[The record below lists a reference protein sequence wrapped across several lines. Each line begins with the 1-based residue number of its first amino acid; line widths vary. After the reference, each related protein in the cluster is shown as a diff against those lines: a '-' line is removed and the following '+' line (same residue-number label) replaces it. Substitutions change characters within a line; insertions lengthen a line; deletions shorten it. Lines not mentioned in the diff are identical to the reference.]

1 MPRRTLESTVELVG
15 VGLHTGAQV
24 TTRCCPAGA
33 GTGIVFRRTDRPDQP
48 WIPARLD
55 WLGATARR
63 TQLCR
68 NGVTLDTV
76 EHLLAAVA
84 AEQLDDLIV
93 EVDGPEL
100 PILDGSFMPWIDS
113 LSAGGR
119 REQDGEPV
127 RLRLEESVHFRD
139 GDSDYRAVPGNSAL
153 LSVTIEWPHPSIGRQ
168 SAELELTADS
178 FRREIAGARTFGFAA
193 EVEALRREGLL
204 KGATPGCAVVVPE
217 GPLDQGDLRWPNEFA
232 RHKLGDLAGDL
243 MLLGGRLLARIE
255 ASRPSHR
262 GNVAFAAAIARLT
275 QPEGKR

>member
-1 MPRRTLESTVELVG
+1 MPRRTLESEVELVG

-24 TTRCCPAGA
+24 TTRCCPGSAGR
-33 GTGIVFRRTDRPDQP
+33 GIVFRRTDLPDQP

-55 WLGATARR
+55 WVGATARR
-63 TQLCR
+63 TQLRR

-84 AEQLDDLIV
+84 AEQLDDLMV
-93 EVDGPEL
+93 EVNGPEL
-100 PILDGSFMPWIDS
+100 PILDGSFQPWIDS
-113 LSAGGR
+113 LGAGGR
-119 REQDGEPV
+119 REHAGEPD

-139 GDSDYRAVPGNSAL
+139 GDSEYRAVPANSAL

-204 KGATPGCAVVVPE
+204 KGATPGCAVVLPE
-217 GPLDQGDLRWPNEFA
+217 GPLSQGDLRWPNEFA

-255 ASRPSHR
+255 ATRPSHR

>member
-1 MPRRTLESTVELVG
+1 MPRRTLESEVELVG

-24 TTRCCPAGA
+24 TTRCCPGSAGR
-33 GTGIVFRRTDRPDQP
+33 GIVFRRTDLPDQP

-55 WLGATARR
+55 WVGATARR
-63 TQLCR
+63 TQLRR

-84 AEQLDDLIV
+84 AEQLDDLMV
-93 EVDGPEL
+93 EVNGPEL
-100 PILDGSFMPWIDS
+100 PILDGSFQPWIDS
-113 LSAGGR
+113 LGAGGR
-119 REQDGEPV
+119 REHAGEPD

-139 GDSDYRAVPGNSAL
+139 GDSEYRAVPANSAL

-204 KGATPGCAVVVPE
+204 KGATPGCAVVLPE
-217 GPLDQGDLRWPNEFA
+217 GPLSQGDLRWPNEFA

-255 ASRPSHR
+255 ATRPSHR

-275 QPEGKR
+275 QPEGIR

>member
-33 GTGIVFRRTDRPDQP
+33 GKGIVFRRTDRPDQP

-55 WLGATARR
+55 WVGATARR
-63 TQLCR
+63 TQLRR

-84 AEQLDDLIV
+84 AEQLDDLMV

-119 REQDGEPV
+119 REQDGEPD

-139 GDSDYRAVPGNSAL
+139 GDSDYRAVPANSAL

-204 KGATPGCAVVVPE
+204 KGATPGCAVVLPE

-255 ASRPSHR
+255 ATRPSHR

>member
-1 MPRRTLESTVELVG
+1 MPRRRLESEVELVG

-24 TTRCCPAGA
+24 TTRCCPGSAGR
-33 GTGIVFRRTDRPDQP
+33 GIVFRRTDLPDQP

-55 WLGATARR
+55 WVGATARR
-63 TQLCR
+63 TQLRR

-84 AEQLDDLIV
+84 AEQLDDLMV
-93 EVDGPEL
+93 EVNGPEL
-100 PILDGSFMPWIDS
+100 PILDGSFQPWIDS
-113 LSAGGR
+113 LGAGGR
-119 REQDGEPV
+119 REHAGEPD

-139 GDSDYRAVPGNSAL
+139 GDSEYRAVPANSAL

-178 FRREIAGARTFGFAA
+178 FRREIAGARAFGFAA

-204 KGATPGCAVVVPE
+204 KGATPGCAVVLPE
-217 GPLDQGDLRWPNEFA
+217 GPLSQGDLRWPNEFA

-255 ASRPSHR
+255 ATRPSHR

-275 QPEGKR
+275 QPEGIR

>member
-1 MPRRTLESTVELVG
+1 
-15 VGLHTGAQV
+15 
-24 TTRCCPAGA
+24 
-33 GTGIVFRRTDRPDQP
+33 
-48 WIPARLD
+48 
-55 WLGATARR
+55 
-63 TQLCR
+63 
-68 NGVTLDTV
+68 V

-84 AEQLDDLIV
+84 AEQLDDLMV
-93 EVDGPEL
+93 EVNGPEL
-100 PILDGSFMPWIDS
+100 PILDGSFQPWIDS
-113 LSAGGR
+113 LGAGGR
-119 REQDGEPV
+119 REHAGEPD

-139 GDSDYRAVPGNSAL
+139 GDSEYRAVPANSAL

-204 KGATPGCAVVVPE
+204 KGATPGCAVVLPE
-217 GPLDQGDLRWPNEFA
+217 GPLSQGDLRCPNEFA

-255 ASRPSHR
+255 ATRPSHR

-275 QPEGKR
+275 QPEGIR

>member
-1 MPRRTLESTVELVG
+1 MPRRTLESEVELVG

-24 TTRCCPAGA
+24 TTRCCPGAAGK
-33 GTGIVFRRTDRPDQP
+33 GIVFRRTDLPDQP

-55 WLGATARR
+55 WVGATARR
-63 TQLCR
+63 TQLRR

-76 EHLLAAVA
+76 EHLLAAVS
-84 AEQLDDLIV
+84 AEELDDLMV
-93 EVDGPEL
+93 EVNGPEL
-100 PILDGSFMPWIDS
+100 PILDGSFQPWIDS

-119 REQDGEPV
+119 REQAGEPD
-127 RLRLEESVHFRD
+127 RLRLEESVHFSDR
-139 GDSDYRAVPGNSAL
+139 DSDYRAVPADFAL

-178 FRREIAGARTFGFAA
+178 FRREIARARTFGFAA

-204 KGATPGCAVVVPE
+204 KGATPGCAVVLPE
-217 GPLDQGDLRWPNEFA
+217 GPLNQSDLRWPNEFA
-232 RHKLGDLAGDL
+232 RHKLGDLTGDL

-255 ASRPSHR
+255 ATRPSHR

>member
-1 MPRRTLESTVELVG
+1 MPRRTLESTVDLVG

-24 TTRCCPAGA
+24 TTRCCPGPAGK
-33 GTGIVFRRTDRPDQP
+33 GIVFRRTDLPGQP
-48 WIPARLD
+48 RIPARLD
-55 WLGATARR
+55 CVGATARR
-63 TQLCR
+63 TQLRR

-84 AEQLDDLIV
+84 AEQLDDLMV
-93 EVDGPEL
+93 EVCGPEL
-100 PILDGSFMPWIDS
+100 PILDGSFQPWIDL

-119 REQDGEPV
+119 WEQAGEPD
-127 RLRLEESVHFRD
+127 RLRLGESVHFRD
-139 GDSDYRAVPGNSAL
+139 EDSEYRAVPGNSAR

-204 KGATPGCAVVVPE
+204 KGATPGCAVVLPE
-217 GPLDQGDLRWPNEFA
+217 GPLHQGELRWPNEFA

-255 ASRPSHR
+255 ATRPSHR
-262 GNVAFAAAIARLT
+262 GNVAFAVAIARLT

>member
-1 MPRRTLESTVELVG
+1 MPRRTLESEVELVG

-24 TTRCCPAGA
+24 TTRCCPGSAGR
-33 GTGIVFRRTDRPDQP
+33 GIVFRRTDLPDQP

-55 WLGATARR
+55 WVGATARR
-63 TQLCR
+63 TQLRR

-84 AEQLDDLIV
+84 AEQLDDLMV
-93 EVDGPEL
+93 EVNGPEL
-100 PILDGSFMPWIDS
+100 PILDGSFQPWIDS
-113 LSAGGR
+113 LGAGGR
-119 REQDGEPV
+119 REHAGEPD

-139 GDSDYRAVPGNSAL
+139 GDSEYRAVPANSAL

-204 KGATPGCAVVVPE
+204 KGATPGCAVVLPE
-217 GPLDQGDLRWPNEFA
+217 GPLNQGDLRWPNEFA

-255 ASRPSHR
+255 ATRPSHR
-262 GNVAFAAAIARLT
+262 GNVAFAMAIARLT

>member
-24 TTRCCPAGA
+24 TTRCCPAAA
-33 GTGIVFRRTDRPDQP
+33 GNGIVFRRTDLPDQP
-48 WIPARLD
+48 RIPARLD
-55 WLGATARR
+55 CIGATARR
-63 TQLCR
+63 TQLRR

-84 AEQLDDLIV
+84 GEELDDLMV
-93 EVDGPEL
+93 EVSGPEL
-100 PILDGSFMPWIDS
+100 PILDGSFQPWIDA
-113 LSAGGR
+113 LRAGG
-119 REQDGEPV
+119 QWAQAGEPD
-127 RLRLEESVHFRD
+127 RLRLEESINFKD
-139 GDSDYRAVPGNSAL
+139 GVSEYTAVPGNSAL

-178 FRREIAGARTFGFAA
+178 FRREIAAARTFGFAS
-193 EVEALRREGLL
+193 EVAALRREGLL
-204 KGATPGCAVVVPE
+204 KGATSECAVVLPE
-217 GPLDQGDLRWPNEFA
+217 GPVNHGALRWPNEFA

-243 MLLGGRLLARIE
+243 RLLGGRLLARIE
-255 ASRPSHR
+255 AIRPSHR

>member
-24 TTRCCPAGA
+24 TTRCCPAPA
-33 GTGIVFRRTDRPDQP
+33 GNGIVFRRTDLPDQP
-48 WIPARLD
+48 RIPTRLD
-55 WLGATARR
+55 CIGATARR
-63 TQLCR
+63 TQLRR

-84 AEQLDDLIV
+84 AEELDDLMV
-93 EVDGPEL
+93 EVNGPEL
-100 PILDGSFMPWIDS
+100 PILDGSFQPWIDA
-113 LSAGGR
+113 LRAGGQG
-119 REQDGEPV
+119 EQPGEPD
-127 RLRLEESVHFRD
+127 RLRLEESINFKD
-139 GDSDYRAVPGNSAL
+139 GDSEYRAVPGNSTL

-168 SAELELTADS
+168 SADLELTPDS
-178 FRREIAGARTFGFAA
+178 FRREIAAARTFGFAS
-193 EVEALRREGLL
+193 EVAALRREGLL
-204 KGATPGCAVVVPE
+204 KGATPECAVVLPE
-217 GPLDQGDLRWPNEFA
+217 GPVNHGALRWPNEFA

-255 ASRPSHR
+255 ATRPSHR

>member
-1 MPRRTLESTVELVG
+1 MPRRTLESPVKLVG

-24 TTRCCPAGA
+24 GIQCGPAPAGE
-33 GTGIVFRRTDRPDQP
+33 GIVFRRTDLKDQP
-48 WIPARLD
+48 LLPARLE
-55 WLGATARR
+55 WVGATARR
-63 TQLCR
+63 TQLRR

-84 AEQLDDLIV
+84 AEELDDLMV
-93 EVDGPEL
+93 EVNGPEL
-100 PILDGSFMPWIDS
+100 PILDGSFQPWIDA

-119 REQDGEPV
+119 MDQPGEPG
-127 RLRLEESVHFRD
+127 RLRLAESVQVRE
-139 GDSDYRAVPGNSAL
+139 GESEYRAVPGNSAV

-168 SAELELTADS
+168 SAEVELTAVA
-178 FRREIAGARTFGFAA
+178 FRREIAGARTFGFAH

-204 KGATPGCAVVVPE
+204 KGATPACAVVLRE
-217 GPLDQGDLRWPNEFA
+217 GPLKQGDLRWPNEFA

-255 ASRPSHR
+255 ATRPSHR

-275 QPEGKR
+275 QPEGTR

>member
-1 MPRRTLESTVELVG
+1 MPRRTLESEVELVG

-24 TTRCCPAGA
+24 TTRCCPGSAGR
-33 GTGIVFRRTDRPDQP
+33 GIVFRRTDLPDQP
-48 WIPARLD
+48 WITARLD
-55 WLGATARR
+55 WVGATARR
-63 TQLCR
+63 TQLRR

-84 AEQLDDLIV
+84 AEQLDDLMV
-93 EVDGPEL
+93 EVNGPEL
-100 PILDGSFMPWIDS
+100 PILDGSFQPWIDS
-113 LSAGGR
+113 LGAGGR
-119 REQDGEPV
+119 REHAGEPD

-139 GDSDYRAVPGNSAL
+139 GDSDYRAVPANSAL

-204 KGATPGCAVVVPE
+204 KGATPGCAVVLPE
-217 GPLDQGDLRWPNEFA
+217 GPLNQGGLRWPNEFA

-255 ASRPSHR
+255 ATRPSHR

-275 QPEGKR
+275 QPEGIR